1 MRFNVPQYITIE
13 DKLLGLITF
22 KQLFLLLG
30 AFIASYTTFKI
41 VGGPIAWIVTLV
53 SFLIAGSLGFMRVNG
68 KSLLSALPR
77 VLSYFLGGKQYF
89 WQASAPTS
97 TKTIEVSV
105 IHKYFLPQEH
115 ETESFG
121 IEKNAVPEISEEPLP
136 EMPKIPIPKTIPQRQ
151 KEEGVT
157 EFKKTQ
163 PLVRYIQYAHKH
175 GQNPVN
181 PYRYFPLP
189 HFPKRQW

>member
-13 DKLLGLITF
+13 DKLLGLVTF

-30 AFIASYTTFKI
+30 AFIASYTTFKV
-41 VGGPIAWIVTLV
+41 VGGPIAWVVTLL

-77 VLSYFLGGKQYF
+77 VLGYFLGGKQYF
-89 WQASAPTS
+89 WQASVPTS

-105 IHKYFLPQEH
+105 IHKYFLPQTQE
-115 ETESFG
+115 EDSFG
-121 IEKNAVPEISEEPLP
+121 AEKNAAPETIEESLP
-136 EMPKIPIPKTIPQRQ
+136 EMPKIPMQKTIPQKQ
-151 KEEGVT
+151 KEENII
-157 EFKKTQ
+157 ELKKTQ

-175 GQNPVN
+175 GQNPRN